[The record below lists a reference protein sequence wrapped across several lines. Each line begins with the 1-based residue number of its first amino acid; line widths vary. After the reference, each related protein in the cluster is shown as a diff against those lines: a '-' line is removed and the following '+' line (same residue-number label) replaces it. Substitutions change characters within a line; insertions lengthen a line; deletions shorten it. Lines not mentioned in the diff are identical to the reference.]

1 MDNVHNKK
9 CILTNEW
16 LAVLSSIFKLHTKRG
31 LAQLKGQ
38 RLKSSVSA
46 IQLKAHKSDEKD
58 CKKRLNFAEMLLVSF
73 RLKGQRFKVTKQ
85 RVESHRKFKYGSN
98 IS

>member
-1 MDNVHNKK
+1 MVG
-9 CILTNEW
+9 CTN
-16 LAVLSSIFKLHTKRG
+16 FKLHTKRG

-38 RLKSSVSA
+38 RLKSSMSA

-58 CKKRLNFAEMLLVSF
+58 WKKKIKFCRNALVSF
-73 RLKGQRFKVTKQ
+73 RLKGQRFKVTRQ